1 MSLGSLSINLNLET
15 VQFQNALNK
24 SNQQTLKFAKQ
35 FEVNLSKA
43 QTKAR
48 QFSERTTQYLSNI
61 EKAANNINST
71 TKWGFRFENL
81 GRIQEFARQTIAM
94 MDGYTELQNR
104 MRLVTNSQLEMA
116 AATETVFDIAL
127 RTNQSLGSTSEVY
140 QRFAKN
146 AQRLGISQ
154 SDVAELTETVAK
166 TVAMS
171 GASAA
176 SAQASL
182 MQFGQAM
189 AAGQLRGEELNSV
202 MEQTPALAQAIAD
215 GLGVSVGALRDMG
228 KNGKLEISKII
239 DALKK

>member
-81 GRIQEFARQTIAM
+81 EE
-94 MDGYTELQNR
+94 YKSLQ
-104 MRLVTNSQLEMA
+104 
-116 AATETVFDIAL
+116 D
-127 RTNQSLGSTSEVY
+127 
-140 QRFAKN
+140 
-146 AQRLGISQ
+146 
-154 SDVAELTETVAK
+154 
-166 TVAMS
+166 
-171 GASAA
+171 
-176 SAQASL
+176 
-182 MQFGQAM
+182 
-189 AAGQLRGEELNSV
+189 
-202 MEQTPALAQAIAD
+202 
-215 GLGVSVGALRDMG
+215 
-228 KNGKLEISKII
+228 KLSR
-239 DALKK
+239 